1 MKKYQNEL
9 LGKTR
14 EEIIKVWDNV
24 WTQIQNLDPM
34 KDINELVELN
44 KRFDK
49 CVEAYYAVDCG
60 DHWVVNS
67 ASRVNGKH
75 RTYKVKKGSCQ
86 GTPTRSSQY
95 RVQGIYLEG

>member
-14 EEIIKVWDNV
+14 EEIIKMWDNV
-24 WTQIQNLDPM
+24 WTQILSLDPV
-34 KDINELVELN
+34 KDYNELVELN

-60 DHWVVNS
+60 SYWKVTR
-67 ASRVNGKH
+67 ASRVNENNW
-75 RTYKVKKGSCQ
+75 TLKVMKETSMMEN
-86 GTPTRSSQY
+86 
-95 RVQGIYLEG
+95 V